1 MRKQVLLIFFAIIG
15 GMTIQAQDLPAN
27 PEPGKCYVRCT
38 TPDVYEN
45 KTVEVQIT
53 PEYRKLKTYPAT
65 FETTTERVLVKEEAK
80 KLSVVPAKYTT
91 ETVSF
96 IKKQSASTLKVI
108 PAKFGTGSETLEI
121 KPAYAQWELGSP
133 APDCASGNPDDCRY
147 WCYKGYPAEF
157 TTVPIQTL
165 SSDASTT
172 SSPIAEKP
180 STYTKKVVSEPA
192 RVVEEV
198 IPAEYSTITKIVK
211 VKDAYSE
218 EVVVPATFKKV
229 SKEVLTQ
236 KGGLTT
242 WKEVECSLVEYSA
255 LPINWNLGS
264 ATLTAQAKNIIDTR
278 LLPVL
283 ANNVGAKM
291 EIASHT
297 DARGTKASNK
307 SLSEKRAQSVVTY
320 LLAKGINGSR
330 LVASGYGENRLKN
343 RCADGV
349 TCTENQHAVNRRT
362 EFRLI
367 NN

>member
-1 MRKQVLLIFFAIIG
+1 MKNRILLMFLAMAGI
-15 GMTIQAQDLPAN
+15 TLQAQDLPAN

-45 KTVEVQIT
+45 QTVKVQIT
-53 PEYRKLKTYPAT
+53 PEYKKLKTFPAT
-65 FETTTERVLVKEEAK
+65 FETVTEKVLVKEEAK
-80 KLSVVPAKYTT
+80 KLTVIPAKYKN
-91 ETVSF
+91 ETVTF
-96 IKKQSASTLKVI
+96 IKKQGASKLAVI
-108 PAKFGTGSETLEI
+108 PAKFGKGAETVEI

-133 APDCASGNPDDCRY
+133 APDCASSNPDDCRY

-157 TTVPIQTL
+157 TTVPVQTL
-165 SSDASTT
+165 SSDATTT
-172 SSPIAEKP
+172 SSAIAEQS
-180 STYTKKVVSEPA
+180 STYTKRVIAEPA
-192 RVVEEV
+192 RVIEEV
-198 IPAEYSTITKIVK
+198 IPAEYATITKTVM
-211 VKDAYSE
+211 VKDAYTE
-218 EVVVPATFKKV
+218 EVVVPATFKTV

-264 ATLTAQAKNIIDTR
+264 ATLTAEAKSIIDTR
-278 LLPVL
+278 LMPVL
-283 ANNVGAKM
+283 ANNPGAKM

-297 DARGTKASNK
+297 DARGSKSSNK
-307 SLSEKRAQSVVTY
+307 DLSERRAQAVVTY
-320 LLAKGINGSR
+320 LLSKGVNSSR
-330 LVASGYGENRLKN
+330 LVANGYGENRLKN

-349 TCTENQHAVNRRT
+349 TCTERQHSANRRT

>member
-1 MRKQVLLIFFAIIG
+1 MKKHILLVFLAITAI
-15 GMTIQAQDLPAN
+15 TVQAQDLPAN

-38 TPDVYEN
+38 TPDIYEN
-45 KTVEVQIT
+45 QTVQVQIT

-65 FETTTERVLVKEEAK
+65 FETVTEEVLVKEASK
-80 KLSVVPAKYTT
+80 KLTVVPAKYAT
-91 ETVSF
+91 ETVTF
-96 IKKQSASTLKVI
+96 VKKQGASTLKVI
-108 PAKFGTGSETLEI
+108 PASFGKGAETLEI

-157 TTVPIQTL
+157 TTVATQTL

-172 SSPIAEKP
+172 SSPIPEQ
-180 STYTKKVVSEPA
+180 SGTYTKRVISEPA

-198 IPAEYSTITKIVK
+198 IPAEYATIKKTKM

-218 EVVVPATFKKV
+218 EVVVPATFETV

-242 WKEVECSLVEYSA
+242 WREVECSLVEYSA

-264 ATLTAQAKNIIDTR
+264 STLTSEAKSIIDTR
-278 LLPVL
+278 LMPVL
-283 ANNVGAKM
+283 ENNPGAKM

-297 DARGTKASNK
+297 DSRGNKASNK
-307 SLSEKRAQSVVTY
+307 VLSEKRAQSVVNY
-320 LLAKGINGSR
+320 LLSKGVNGSR
-330 LVASGYGENRLKN
+330 LVANGYGENRLKN

-349 TCTENQHAVNRRT
+349 SCTERQHASNRRT

>member
-1 MRKQVLLIFFAIIG
+1 MRKINLVVLLAFFGFA
-15 GMTIQAQDLPAN
+15 IQAQQDLPQN

-45 KTVEVQIT
+45 QTVQVKLT
-53 PEYRKLKTYPAT
+53 PEYTKLKTIPAEYKT
-65 FETTTERVLVKEEAK
+65 VTEKVIIKEEAK
-80 KLSVVPAKYTT
+80 KL
-91 ETVSF
+91 
-96 IKKQSASTLKVI
+96 IVI
-108 PAKFGTGSETLEI
+108 PAKYKTETITFLKKQKANTLKIIPAKLGNGSETVEI

-157 TTVPIQTL
+157 TTIPVKTL
-165 SSDASTT
+165 ASDANTQAT
-172 SSPIAEKP
+172 PIPEQ
-180 STYTKKVVSEPA
+180 SGTYTKRVIAEPA
-192 RVVEEV
+192 RVVEEI
-198 IPAEYSTITKIVK
+198 IPAEYGTITKTVL
-211 VKDAYSE
+211 VKDAYTE
-218 EVVVPATFKKV
+218 KVIVPATFKEV
-229 SKEVLTQ
+229 VKEVLTK

-278 LLPVL
+278 LMPVL
-283 ANNVGAKM
+283 ANNPGVKM

-297 DARGTKASNK
+297 DSRGSRSNNKA
-307 SLSEKRAQSVVTY
+307 LSDRRAQSVVNY
-320 LLAKGINGSR
+320 LISKGTNASR
-330 LVASGYGENRLKN
+330 LVAAGYGETKLKN

-349 TCTENQHAVNRRT
+349 TCTEREHAANRRT

-367 NN
+367 Q